1 MLSHR
6 DGSANDVRIALLGI
20 TDGAGLV
27 EFLIADTNIGGTKLP
42 VWKFGYLVVSSSLAS
57 LTPLLRGIVFIGKA
71 AFRLCIDVGGVGP
84 MGAAGAARHS
94 LFLCRHIFFPP
105 VAQQAHR

>member
-71 AFRLCIDVGGVGP
+71 AFRLCIDVGGRRPDGSRWGGP
-84 MGAAGAARHS
+84 TFAIPVPAYLFPARGPAS
-94 LFLCRHIFFPP
+94 
-105 VAQQAHR
+105 A